1 MLTLWNGLD
10 RNLHQELRK
19 MDRLLDDTFFG
30 PAKTNGTFR
39 PAMTAWPRVD
49 VVEDDDALRI
59 VADVPGMSADD
70 IAITLHEGV
79 LVIEGKIHDEQTRH
93 DGEGEDTEPRYLF
106 RERQSLSF
114 KRSFKLGRD
123 LDGDNVT
130 ATVDN
135 GVLTVLLPKVE
146 RPEPRQIAIK
156 TK

>member
-1 MLTLWNGLD
+1 MC
-10 RNLHQELRK
+10 
-19 MDRLLDDTFFG
+19 
-30 PAKTNGTFR
+30 AC
-39 PAMTAWPRVD
+39 
-49 VVEDDDALRI
+49 RI
-59 VADVPGMSADD
+59 
-70 IAITLHEGV
+70 
-79 LVIEGKIHDEQTRH
+79 
-93 DGEGEDTEPRYLF
+93 

-114 KRSFKLGRD
+114 KRSFKIGRD